1 MFLCERVC
9 SSMCMCVLVC
19 DCMSRVRVEEGV
31 RQGGIGV
38 KCRRGDGRQ
47 SEGGGGRKE
56 MG

>member
-31 RQGGIGV
+31 RQGDWSEV
-38 KCRRGDGRQ
+38 
-47 SEGGGGRKE
+47 SEGRWKAE
-56 MG
+56 